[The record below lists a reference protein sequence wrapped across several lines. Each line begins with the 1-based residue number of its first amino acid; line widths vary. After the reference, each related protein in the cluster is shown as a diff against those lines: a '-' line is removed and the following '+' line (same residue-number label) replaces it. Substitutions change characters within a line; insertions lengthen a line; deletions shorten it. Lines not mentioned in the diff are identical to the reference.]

1 MQQSDALT
9 DGVKVHHVVPPLP
22 DAIDA
27 SIRSVE
33 VPSHTRIGEPLDAA
47 VTIDSLEETV
57 ATLRVWF
64 DDRLVAEEGAE
75 SPPGATQISVS
86 PMLRAEGFHTVRAE
100 ISVPGDDHL
109 ENNCKATTVTK
120 GAGPGCW
127 LSKSAP
133 ARALR

>member
-22 DAIDA
+22 DAIHA

-47 VTIDSLEETV
+47 VTIDSFEETV

-64 DDRLVAEEGAE
+64 DDRLVAEEETELSA
-75 SPPGATQISVS
+75 GATQISVS

-100 ISVPGDDHL
+100 ISAPGDDHV
-109 ENNCKATTVTK
+109 ENNSAAATTVTK
-120 GAGPGCW
+120 GAGRVLVVEERTGG
-127 LSKSAP
+127 
-133 ARALR
+133 ALR